1 MSQGN
6 GLVSVLEPCD
16 SSSQSS
22 VIWTQLRD
30 MEDTVERGVEYDKC
44 SVFHC
49 ANVKCN
55 LVLGDSLGACG
66 ELQGLRA
73 IICLK
78 ICKDVRIRGKMEMS
92 KEGPLKFC
100 TYKALECPG
109 CRGFVGLVLCSTP
122 HHLSSL
128 RGLFLLLKEA
138 VSCYM
143 LKSCTIVKASKLCFE
158 NRALGRTISEMKQ
171 DLEAQLKRVE
181 LLKDMMTD
189 DSRLGHSHLSLSTTV
204 SH

>member
-1 MSQGN
+1 MLLYFCPNTVEQQEEASERGRVMRRGPQHQTDKPTTTGTFQGFENGLSKGN

-66 ELQGLRA
+66 ELQDLRA

-78 ICKDVRIRGKMEMS
+78 ISKDVRIRGKMEMS
-92 KEGPLKFC
+92 KEGPLKFW
-100 TYKALECPG
+100 
-109 CRGFVGLVLCSTP
+109 
-122 HHLSSL
+122 
-128 RGLFLLLKEA
+128 
-138 VSCYM
+138 
-143 LKSCTIVKASKLCFE
+143 
-158 NRALGRTISEMKQ
+158 
-171 DLEAQLKRVE
+171 
-181 LLKDMMTD
+181 
-189 DSRLGHSHLSLSTTV
+189 
-204 SH
+204 